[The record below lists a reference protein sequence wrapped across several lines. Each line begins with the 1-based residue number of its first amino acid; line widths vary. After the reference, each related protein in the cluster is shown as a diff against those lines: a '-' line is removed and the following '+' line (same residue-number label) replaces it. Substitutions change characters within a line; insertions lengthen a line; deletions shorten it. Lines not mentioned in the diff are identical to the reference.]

1 MKVQEAE
8 QFRASLVARAKRAN
22 IDTVEAVVD
31 YLGGLIARNEQYL
44 AYRREREIY
53 TKYDATVERDQAAL
67 AMAIVLLE
75 SLQTTE
81 SAEQQQ

>member
-1 MKVQEAE
+1 MKAQEAE
-8 QFRASLVARAKRAN
+8 QFRASLVARAKRLG
-22 IDTVEAVVD
+22 IDNVEAVVV
-31 YLGGLIARNEQYL
+31 YLNGLIARNERYL

-53 TKYDATVERDQAAL
+53 TKYDAFVERDQAAL

-81 SAEQQQ
+81 STENR